1 MYDKLA
7 CWCKVNGDGKGTAV
21 EIAEGKVADLGS
33 RIKALTAKSSEL
45 EESIKKVEAE
55 VAANSQALDS
65 ATTMREEALQKFRD
79 EEKDMI
85 VSITSLKNAL
95 VVLEKNLDTSF
106 LQMSSAVRAK
116 VRDVITKSK
125 ADDILQQILNPT
137 DRSTLNAFMQGKV
150 TAGSP
155 QGGEIMGILKQMKTE
170 FESNLAD
177 MQSDEKKSVTE
188 FAALKE
194 AKTSEIAAGE
204 EMAKE
209 KTALLGKTKV
219 QLAEAK
225 EDLEDTTSAMEA
237 DQAFLVDLKE
247 QCSVSDAEWEERS
260 KTRAL
265 EIAAV
270 GETIKILTDDDAK
283 DLMAGTLAFL
293 QLSSTRRTLSRED
306 FTREQAS
313 RVLLRT
319 GTKSG
324 RKALVQLSA
333 SVRLDAF
340 KKVEDEINGMISD
353 IEKESASE
361 VAIQDK
367 CKEEFHKNDMETM
380 EIDTTL
386 GDLTTKIND
395 LLSTIDTLEKEIAA
409 LKAEITETTIN
420 VQRSNEL
427 RVKQNKEFQSAVAD
441 QRATQAILKKAL
453 DRLGDF
459 YAEQFVQLKAKH
471 RHTLKQEPG
480 AAAPPPPPSPTAG
493 EYKSN
498 GGAGSVMTMIEGI
511 ITDAK
516 NMEKESIQGEQDAT
530 DAYHSFLKESF
541 ASIEAAQCAV
551 TNKVEEK
558 ATAESAK
565 TGAEGDKA
573 DAESTKEALAQTRA
587 DLHSSCDYIMD
598 NFDAREMARK
608 SETESLQ
615 KTLAQLKTS

>member
-1 MYDKLA
+1 MYDKLS

-21 EIAEGKVADLGS
+21 EIATSKISDLDS

-45 EESIKKVEAE
+45 DEAIKKVEAE
-55 VAANSQALDS
+55 VSANMQALDS
-65 ATTMREEALQKFRD
+65 ATSMREEALAKFRD
-79 EEKDMI
+79 DEKDMI

-106 LQMSSAVRAK
+106 LQMSAKLRAN

-137 DRSTLNAFMQGKV
+137 ERDTLTAFMQGKAK
-150 TAGSP
+150 AGSP

-177 MQSDEKKSVTE
+177 MQSDEKKAVTE
-188 FAALKE
+188 FAELKE

-247 QCSVSDAEWEERS
+247 RCSVSDAEWEERS

-306 FTREQAS
+306 LNREEAS
-313 RVLLRT
+313 RVLLKA

-340 KKVEDEINGMISD
+340 TKVTEEISGMISD
-353 IEKESASE
+353 IEAESAGE
-361 VAIQDK
+361 VALQDK
-367 CKEEFHKNDMETM
+367 CKEEFHKNDMEVM
-380 EIDTTL
+380 EIDTTI

-395 LLSTIDTLEKEIAA
+395 LISTIDTLTKEITA
-409 LKAEITETTIN
+409 LKAEIAETTIN
-420 VQRSNEL
+420 VQRANEL
-427 RVKQNKEFQSAVAD
+427 RVKENKEFQSAVAD
-441 QRATQAILKKAL
+441 QRATQVILKKAL

-471 RHTLKQEPG
+471 RHMKQEPG
-480 AAAPPPPPSPTAG
+480 AAAPPPPQGFS

-516 NMEKESIQGEQDAT
+516 NMEKESIKDEQDAEA
-530 DAYHSFLKESF
+530 AYQSFLAESF
-541 ASIEAAQCAV
+541 ASIEAAQRAV

-573 DAESTKEALAQTRA
+573 DAESTKEAPAQTRA

>member
-7 CWCKVNGDGKGTAV
+7 CWCKVNGEGKDTAV
-21 EIAEGKVADLGS
+21 EIATTKVSDLNS
-33 RIKALTAKSSEL
+33 RIKSLTAKSSEL
-45 EESIKKVEAE
+45 DESIKTQESE
-55 VAANSQALDS
+55 VAANKEALAS
-65 ATTMREEALQKFRD
+65 ATSMREEAMSKFRD

-85 VSITSLKNAL
+85 LDIDSLKNAL
-95 VVLEKNLDTSF
+95 VVLEKTLGSSF
-106 LQMSSAVRAK
+106 LQAGSEVTKVRAHIRH
-116 VRDVITKSK
+116 VVSNSK
-125 ADDILQQILNPT
+125 AEDILSQILAPS
-137 DRSTLNAFMQGKV
+137 DRDILTAFLQGKIK
-150 TAGSP
+150 AGSA
-155 QGGEIMGILKQMKTE
+155 QGGEIMGVLKQMKTE

-177 MQSDEKKSVTE
+177 MQGEETKSVTE
-188 FAALKE
+188 FGELKE

-204 EMAKE
+204 KMIKE

-225 EDLEDTTSAMEA
+225 EDLEDTTGAMEA

-247 QCSVSDAEWEERS
+247 RCSVSDKEWEERS

-270 GETIKILTDDDAK
+270 GETIKILTDEDAH
-283 DLMAGTLAFL
+283 DLFANTLSLL

-306 FTREQAS
+306 LSREQAS
-313 RVLLRT
+313 RVLLKT
-319 GTKSG
+319 GTKLQ

-340 KKVEDEINGMISD
+340 KKVEEEINGMIAD
-353 IEKESASE
+353 IKAESAGE
-361 VAIQDK
+361 VALKEK
-367 CKEEFHKNDMETM
+367 CKKEFHKNDMETM
-380 EIDTTL
+380 EIDTTIK
-386 GDLTTKIND
+386 DLDTKIND
-395 LLSTIDTLEKEIAA
+395 FSSLIDTLEKEIKA
-409 LKAEITETTIN
+409 LKAEIMETTIN

-427 RVKQNKEFQSAVAD
+427 RVKQNKDFQSAVAD
-441 QRATQAILKKAL
+441 QRATQVILKKAL

-471 RHTLKQEPG
+471 RSMKQEQ
-480 AAAPPPPPSPTAG
+480 APPQALP

-516 NMEKESIQGEQDAT
+516 NMETESIKDEQDAQA
-530 DAYHSFLKESF
+530 AYESFLAESF
-541 ASIEAAQCAV
+541 ASIEAAQRAV

-558 ATAESAK
+558 ATAESGK
-565 TGAEGDKA
+565 TAAEGDKA
-573 DAESTKEALAQTRA
+573 DAMDTKEALAKTLA
-587 DLHSSCDYIMD
+587 ELHSGCDFVMD

-608 SETESLQ
+608 SEIEGLQ
-615 KTLAQLKTS
+615 NTLSALKTA